1 MIRTEFYLSNERWR
15 VQYFNRNRNINEYF
29 EQKRGLR
36 TLVADFKGQI
46 TVCKWEKRNQ
56 LIERPIDYKL
66 PVYAYTS
73 QCDPNLTVLFDSNLK
88 TDDKGNLLFTR
99 KKKKET
105 VRNKLTPDQ
114 FECNLENLFA
124 YLCSKQ
130 GLDKSTSVAN
140 QYATIDYGF
149 DDGLESDNEN
159 TLFYAEVRDPQREY
173 NREKHISF
181 LLAPG
186 LSMGQRTD
194 SRLVTVQVNHVISFR
209 RHVQYFPVEFPFAG
223 VEFNY
228 IPCRNLYLEVDM
240 TKPLILPPHNSAFK
254 NKHRSK
260 EGRHLL
266 ECLLTY
272 NNYQLCLVEQLIAF
286 TNHCQII
293 ESMTR
298 PVSSDCALEY
308 LTKQSL
314 VPLNTWSSLA
324 HLSRIFEEKPSG
336 CFPWDSFSRLVLRKL
351 NTRPC
356 APSPPLDGEWVS
368 LERLEVCYRLQN
380 TLDFLTDLV
389 TLTDNNAGEMRIEFE
404 KQILEPRT
412 FSTRLDAFISKH
424 LDSLLGRL
432 LPFLSVRQIQVHQE
446 SMLVTKEKKK
456 SSSLGL
462 TLAIFAA
469 TLLRK
474 LTMNS
479 EHKHLRPAPLWLMLD
494 QHRKISSIRFVC
506 ALKCL
511 ELANDRTELAFFM
524 TPNYNNRKHNSEII
538 IPEHELTA
546 FPFDTKTRKF
556 LNQSPLKL
564 KNANASS
571 ENRLVVRCRTDNV
584 ECYRRIPSR
593 DEAMSS
599 QENQERGL
607 KLSAKQLPLNMIVYT
622 SESRLTRK
630 ANIISAKIEPLSEGN
645 SYLSL
650 HFPSSELRHT
660 IDVLVTPARK
670 IDSQKRET
678 TEHISLFD
686 PLAGIRTVGNINKLI
701 EELRSISAEPPKP
714 QRVQAMPALTW
725 QAAVRAVRKQPKP
738 QQAQSPKPPLPPP
751 KPRGRQ
757 QNNPWHHKTASQIYD
772 YSEQFYASENKT
784 ITEKRKLEMRELARM
799 REDYYEDEK
808 EKIEEV
814 EYTNT
819 AEPQEPQDNTKPTNW
834 VVKRVESD
842 SSSSSSSSTS
852 ATWQTMDKLH
862 AEILNSF
869 SFIRKMFLMEKT
881 YITESSAT
889 DSERKFLSLI
899 NEFEHYYERLARTD
913 VSSVYD
919 EQTRCELMDETNE
932 CTHYLLDKIMLISD
946 NLLFSGRYST
956 YSKLNLLV
964 SSLCQSLEKHT
975 PLM

>member
-1 MIRTEFYLSNERWR
+1 MIRTEFYLSNERWQ

-36 TLVADFKGQI
+36 TLVADFKGRI
-46 TVCKWEKRNQ
+46 TVCKWEKRKK

-73 QCDPNLTVLFDSNLK
+73 HCDPNLTVLFDSSLK
-88 TDDKGNLLFTR
+88 TEDKGSLLFTR

-114 FECNLENLFA
+114 YECNLENLFA

-130 GLDKSTSVAN
+130 GLDKSSAVAN

-173 NREKHISF
+173 NRDKHTSF

-186 LSMGQRTD
+186 LSIGQRTA
-194 SRLVTVQVNHVISFR
+194 SRLITVQVNHVISFR
-209 RHVQYFPVEFPFAG
+209 RHIQYFPVEFPFVG
-223 VEFNY
+223 IEFNY

-240 TKPLILPPHNSAFK
+240 TKPMILPPRTSAFK
-254 NKHRSK
+254 NKHGSK
-260 EGRHLL
+260 EGEHLL
-266 ECLLTY
+266 QCLLTY

-351 NTRPC
+351 NTC

-368 LERLEVCYRLQN
+368 LERLEICYRLQN

-404 KQILEPRT
+404 KQISDTRT
-412 FSTRLDAFISKH
+412 FSARLDTFMSKH
-424 LDSLLGRL
+424 LDSVLGRL

-446 SMLVTKEKKK
+446 SILATKDKKK
-456 SSSLGL
+456 YSSLGL
-462 TLAIFAA
+462 TLAMFAA
-469 TLLRK
+469 TLLRE
-474 LTMNS
+474 LTMNN
-479 EHKHLRPAPLWLMLD
+479 EHKHVRPAPLWLLLD

-511 ELANDRTELAFFM
+511 ELANDRAELAFFM
-524 TPNYNNRKHNSEII
+524 TPNYNNNHNSEII
-538 IPEHELTA
+538 VPTHELTA

-564 KNANASS
+564 KNANAAG

-599 QENQERGL
+599 QESKERGL
-607 KLSAKQLPLNMIVYT
+607 KLSAKQLPLNMIVHT

-630 ANIISAKIEPLSEGN
+630 ANIVWAKIEPLSEGQ
-645 SYLSL
+645 SYFGL
-650 HFPSSELRHT
+650 HFSSSELRHA
-660 IDVLVTPARK
+660 IDVLVTTARK

-678 TEHISLFD
+678 TEHVSLFD
-686 PLAGIRTVGNINKLI
+686 PLAGIRSVGNINKLI
-701 EELRSISAEPPKP
+701 EELRSISAESPKQ
-714 QRVQAMPALTW
+714 QRVQAAPALAW
-725 QAAVRAVRKQPKP
+725 QAGVRAVRKQPKP
-738 QQAQSPKPPLPPP
+738 PKPPLPPP
-751 KPRGRQ
+751 KPRGRGRQ
-757 QNNPWHHKTASQIYD
+757 QNPWHHKTASQIYD
-772 YSEQFYASENKT
+772 YSEQFYASENKIVT
-784 ITEKRKLEMRELARM
+784 DKRKLEMRELARM
-799 REDYYEDEK
+799 REEYFEEDK
-808 EKIEEV
+808 EKNEEV
-814 EYTNT
+814 EYSN
-819 AEPQEPQDNTKPTNW
+819 AMEPQNEDTKPTNW

-842 SSSSSSSSTS
+842 SSSSTSSAST
-852 ATWQTMDKLH
+852 TWQTMDKLH
-862 AEILNSF
+862 AEIVNSF
-869 SFIRKMFLMEKT
+869 SFIHKMFLMEKT

-889 DSERKFLSLI
+889 DTERKFLSLV
-899 NEFEHYYERLARTD
+899 NEFEHYYERLSRTD
-913 VSSVYD
+913 VSSVRD
-919 EQTRCELMDETNE
+919 EQTRCEMMDETNE

-964 SSLCQSLEKHT
+964 SSLCQSLERHT
-975 PLM
+975 PPM

>member
-46 TVCKWEKRNQ
+46 TVCKWEKRKQ
-56 LIERPIDYKL
+56 LIERPIDYTL

-73 QCDPNLTVLFDSNLK
+73 HCDPNLTVLFDSSLR
-88 TDDKGNLLFTR
+88 TDEKGGLLFTR
-99 KKKKET
+99 SKKKKET
-105 VRNKLTPDQ
+105 VRNKLTPEQ

-124 YLCSKQ
+124 YLCRKQ
-130 GLDKSTSVAN
+130 GLDKSTVTN

-173 NREKHISF
+173 NREKHMSF

-186 LSMGQRTD
+186 LSMGQHTD

-209 RHVQYFPVEFPFAG
+209 RHIQYFPVEFPFAG

-240 TKPLILPPHNSAFK
+240 TKPLILPPHSSAFK

-260 EGRHLL
+260 EGQHLL
-266 ECLLTY
+266 QCLLTY

-351 NTRPC
+351 NMRPC

-404 KQILEPRT
+404 KQISDPRT
-412 FSTRLDAFISKH
+412 FSARLDNFISKH
-424 LDSLLGRL
+424 LDLVLGRL

-446 SMLVTKEKKK
+446 SIFSTTKDKKK

-474 LTMNS
+474 LTMNN
-479 EHKHLRPAPLWLMLD
+479 EHKQVRPAPLWLVLD

-506 ALKCL
+506 TLKCL

-524 TPNYNNRKHNSEII
+524 TPNYNNNRNHNIEII
-538 IPEHELTA
+538 VPAHELTA

-556 LNQSPLKL
+556 LHQSPLKL
-564 KNANASS
+564 KNANATG

-599 QENQERGL
+599 QECKERGL
-607 KLSAKQLPLNMIVYT
+607 KLSAKQLPLNMIVHT

-630 ANIISAKIEPLSEGN
+630 ANILSAKIEPLSEGK

-686 PLAGIRTVGNINKLI
+686 PLAGIRSVGSINKLI
-701 EELRSISAEPPKP
+701 EELRSISAEPAAK
-714 QRVQAMPALTW
+714 QRVQAVPALAW
-725 QAAVRAVRKQPKP
+725 QAAVRAMRKQPKP
-738 QQAQSPKPPLPPP
+738 PKPPLPPP
-751 KPRGRQ
+751 KPTPTRGRQ
-757 QNNPWHHKTASQIYD
+757 QNPWHHKTASQIYD
-772 YSEQFYASENKT
+772 YSEQFYASEN
-784 ITEKRKLEMRELARM
+784 TEKRRLEMRELARM
-799 REDYYEDEK
+799 REEYFEEDK
-808 EKIEEV
+808 EKNAEEV

-819 AEPQEPQDNTKPTNW
+819 EPQSENTKPTNW
-834 VVKRVESD
+834 VVKRVESAD
-842 SSSSSSSSTS
+842 SSSSSTS
-852 ATWQTMDKLH
+852 STTWQTMDKLH

-889 DSERKFLSLI
+889 ASELKFLSLV

-913 VSSVYD
+913 VSSVCD

-975 PLM
+975 PSM

>member
-46 TVCKWEKRNQ
+46 TLCKWEKRKE

-73 QCDPNLTVLFDSNLK
+73 HCDPNLTVLFDSSLK
-88 TDDKGNLLFTR
+88 TDDKGSSLFTR

-105 VRNKLTPDQ
+105 TLRNKLTPDQ

-124 YLCSKQ
+124 YLCTKQ
-130 GLDKSTSVAN
+130 GLDKSSAVAN
-140 QYATIDYGF
+140 QYASIDYGF

-159 TLFYAEVRDPQREY
+159 TLFYAEVHDPQREY

-186 LSMGQRTD
+186 LSIGQRTD
-194 SRLVTVQVNHVISFR
+194 SRLITVQVNHVISFR
-209 RHVQYFPVEFPFAG
+209 RHIQYFPVEFPFVG
-223 VEFNY
+223 IEFNY

-240 TKPLILPPHNSAFK
+240 TKPMILPPHSSAFK

-260 EGRHLL
+260 EGQHLL
-266 ECLLTY
+266 RCLLTY
-272 NNYQLCLVEQLIAF
+272 NNYQLCLVEQLLAF

-351 NTRPC
+351 NARTC

-404 KQILEPRT
+404 KQISDTRT
-412 FSTRLDAFISKH
+412 FSARLDTFMSKH
-424 LDSLLGRL
+424 LDSVLGRL
-432 LPFLSVRQIQVHQE
+432 LPFISVRQVQVHQE
-446 SMLVTKEKKK
+446 SILASKDRKKY
-456 SSSLGL
+456 SSLGL
-462 TLAIFAA
+462 TLAMFAA
-469 TLLRK
+469 TLLRE
-474 LTMNS
+474 LTMNN
-479 EHKHLRPAPLWLMLD
+479 EHKRVRLAHLWLLID

-511 ELANDRTELAFFM
+511 ELANDRAELVFFM
-524 TPNYNNRKHNSEII
+524 TPNYNNNRNQNQKSEII
-538 IPEHELTA
+538 VPAHELTA

-564 KNANASS
+564 KSVNAVG
-571 ENRLVVRCRTDNV
+571 ENRLVVHRRTDNV
-584 ECYRRIPSR
+584 ECYIRIPSR

-599 QENQERGL
+599 HESKERGL
-607 KLSAKQLPLNMIVYT
+607 KLSVKQLPLDMSVHT

-630 ANIISAKIEPLSEGN
+630 TNIVSAKIEPLSEDK
-645 SYLSL
+645 SYTRL
-650 HFPSSELRHT
+650 HFSHT
-660 IDVLVTPARK
+660 IDVLVTTARK

-686 PLAGIRTVGNINKLI
+686 PLAGIRSVGNINKLI
-701 EELRSISAEPPKP
+701 EELRSISAESPKP
-714 QRVQAMPALTW
+714 LLAQAGPALTW
-725 QAAVRAVRKQPKP
+725 QTAVRKQPKP
-738 QQAQSPKPPLPPP
+738 PKAPLPPP

-757 QNNPWHHKTASQIYD
+757 QNPWHHKTASQIYD
-772 YSEQFYASENKT
+772 YSEQFYASKNK
-784 ITEKRKLEMRELARM
+784 IVTEKRKLEMRELARM
-799 REDYYEDEK
+799 REEYFEDK
-808 EKIEEV
+808 EKNDEV
-814 EYTNT
+814 EYSNTNT
-819 AEPQEPQDNTKPTNW
+819 EPQNEDTKPTNW

-842 SSSSSSSSTS
+842 SSSSTSSAST
-852 ATWQTMDKLH
+852 TWQTMDKLH
-862 AEILNSF
+862 AEIVNSF
-869 SFIRKMFLMEKT
+869 SFIHKMFLMEKT

-889 DSERKFLSLI
+889 DSERKFLGLV
-899 NEFEHYYERLARTD
+899 NEFEHYYERLSRTH
-913 VSSVYD
+913 VSSVCD
-919 EQTRCELMDETNE
+919 EQTRCEVMDETNE

-964 SSLCQSLEKHT
+964 SSLCQSLERHT
-975 PLM
+975 PPM